1 MITYVGWRQERIE
14 EKEIKV
20 LPQYVRASYSV
31 FESYISESS
40 LEELRNYV
48 IRYDCK
54 KYSLKRMLT
63 FNEFNYVS
71 NMRKHITKLIYVSNK
86 VITFMLN

>member
-1 MITYVGWRQERIE
+1 MFPT
-14 EKEIKV
+14 
-20 LPQYVRASYSV
+20 AT
-31 FESYISESS
+31 
-40 LEELRNYV
+40 
-48 IRYDCK
+48 IRRYNSK
-54 KYSLKRMLT
+54 KRSLKRMLT